1 MSTAVKEPEAPR
13 SSATMHSFA
22 PAHLTP
28 ILFQILQTLQIRF
41 ISHISLLN
49 CREISQNKQ
58 LESNTTMSAVITLMQ
73 VAHICV
79 RSSPSSL
86 AYLLCSLAEKRNY
99 QEQHRDQE
107 HGHSVTPP
115 MPPQLHLRLHLSHRA
130 VCTTFNIYNLENCL
144 HAMKTNKHIERSRS
158 RISDANFLP
167 VALDKQIT
175 FPC

>member
-1 MSTAVKEPEAPR
+1 MVRQAARRGWAISTAVKEPEAPR

-58 LESNTTMSAVITLMQ
+58 FESNTTMIAVITRMQ
-73 VAHICV
+73 VAHRCV

-86 AYLLCSLAEKRNY
+86 AYILFTGREEKLPGAA
-99 QEQHRDQE
+99 Q
-107 HGHSVTPP
+107 
-115 MPPQLHLRLHLSHRA
+115 
-130 VCTTFNIYNLENCL
+130 
-144 HAMKTNKHIERSRS
+144 RSRTWS
-158 RISDANFLP
+158 QCDTSNAATAAPEAASIP
-167 VALDKQIT
+167 
-175 FPC
+175 